1 MENLTHY
8 PLILFIAAF
17 VGLWLGAAAG
27 SWLRQRGRE
36 VNEEQTEDLGIVLG
50 ATLTLLAL
58 IIGFSVSMAS
68 SRYEQ
73 RKGLEEAEADA
84 IGTELLRADLLPSDH
99 ATNVRRLLGAYLDQ
113 RILFFLNRDEARQTE
128 IDQSTGQ
135 LQTDLWASVRGSAST
150 QPTPITA
157 LVPQNLQSLAPSGA
171 RMCVPSSRLFA
182 ERPPLWPPLPL
193 KSFQDLRNGEAR
205 RFLARRVFF
214 ECCKTVVLRHRPG
227 VRGDVRFCRYFAMA
241 ALAASIFAFTAS
253 RLKLAPLCIGGNS
266 IAVIASFSTYC

>member
-1 MENLTHY
+1 MDNLTHY
-8 PLILFIAAF
+8 PLLLFMAAF

-27 SWLRQRGRE
+27 SWLRRRGPE

-73 RKGLEEAEADA
+73 RKGLEEAEANA
-84 IGTELLRADLLPSDH
+84 IGTELLRADLLPSED
-99 ATNVRRLLGAYLDQ
+99 AANVRRLLGAYLDQ

-135 LQTDLWASVRGSAST
+135 LQTDLWASVRRSAST

-157 LVPQNLQSLAPSGA
+157 LVLAGMNDVINSQGYTQAAFWNRIPRATWWLMVAIALCSNVLFGYRSRNRKAVRTIDLVLPFVVSTAFLLIADIDAPRHGLIHVIPQNLQSLANSLGH
-171 RMCVPSSRLFA
+171 A
-182 ERPPLWPPLPL
+182 EVRP
-193 KSFQDLRNGEAR
+193 
-205 RFLARRVFF
+205 
-214 ECCKTVVLRHRPG
+214 
-227 VRGDVRFCRYFAMA
+227 
-241 ALAASIFAFTAS
+241 
-253 RLKLAPLCIGGNS
+253 
-266 IAVIASFSTYC
+266 